1 MTHFYF
7 ALSIL
12 IVCYFI
18 LSLRYFLEANIV
30 LFTPVPFMFSLKC
43 DFCVLFN
50 NITDVLL
57 NISITFQA

>member
-30 LFTPVPFMFSLKC
+30 LFTPVPFMFLLKC
-43 DFCVLFN
+43 DFWVLFN
-50 NITDVLL
+50 NIRYVLL
-57 NISITFQA
+57 NISTTFQA